1 MAETAERKGEPPAPS
16 STGHREVH
24 RRWSPEVW
32 AILGVGVTLLVA
44 MFGLGALMFQLV
56 ESLRSDMREDMRDV
70 RAQLSQ
76 QGEMLA
82 QHGKKL
88 AQHGE
93 KLVRHGEMLAQHGE
107 MLAQHGERLAHYG
120 ERLARIEGRL
130 ELVLPSGPAP
140 EAQAADEG
148 RG

>member
-1 MAETAERKGEPPAPS
+1 MAETAEGKGEPPAPS
-16 STGHREVH
+16 SAGHREVH

-32 AILGVGVTLLVA
+32 AILGAGGTLLVA
-44 MFGLGALMFQLV
+44 TFGLGALTFQLV
-56 ESLRSDMREDMRDV
+56 ESLRSDMREDMREV
-70 RAQLSQ
+70 RVQLSQ
-76 QGEMLA
+76 HGEM
-82 QHGKKL
+82 L

-93 KLVRHGEMLAQHGE
+93 KLVRHGEMLAR
-107 MLAQHGERLAHYG
+107 HGERLAHYG

>member
-1 MAETAERKGEPPAPS
+1 MAETAERKGEPPARS
-16 STGHREVH
+16 SAGRREVH

-32 AILGVGVTLLVA
+32 AILGVGGTLLVA

-56 ESLRSDMREDMRDV
+56 ESLRSDMREDMREV

-82 QHGKKL
+82 QHG
-88 AQHGE
+88 E
-93 KLVRHGEMLAQHGE
+93 KLVRHGEMLEQHGEQLAQHGE
-107 MLAQHGERLAHYG
+107 RLEQHGERLAQHGERLA
-120 ERLARIEGRL
+120 RIEVRL